1 MAVQFLRGTTSEW
14 EAHQDEVLK
23 EGQPGI
29 EYCDNGEI
37 RMKVGNPQGDA
48 WKDLPYIGLFPFLV
62 QSWKQVQEVV
72 KLGLA
77 PKVFRI
83 GDQLACNHSTF
94 GELTFDIVGFD
105 QEEIVDTTKQHS
117 MTLVMHDLLDAGFQ
131 FDTPE
136 PTNPDSERKSYGSNN
151 WRDSNIRQWL
161 NSSGTKGNWFS
172 PTTEYDVAPSY
183 ATTYDGFMLGL
194 DEDFKSV
201 IGPVVKTT
209 ANNTVTD
216 DGGSYTTQDTIF
228 LPSLTEVYG
237 GLNNNISEG
246 EAYTYFSENSSL
258 STPGTGSNS
267 NRIKQRNGFNFYWW
281 LRSLTPSTS
290 GRVEYVNTSGSVTF
304 MKASVSTNG
313 VAAACVVIG

>member
-29 EYCDNGEI
+29 EYCDNSEI

-48 WKDLPYIGLFPFLV
+48 WKDLPYIGGIYDIS
-62 QSWKQVQEVV
+62 SWKVVQTIV
-72 KLGLA
+72 KAGIA
-77 PKVFRI
+77 PRIFKV
-83 GDQLACNHSTF
+83 GDQLTCNHSVF

-117 MTLVMHDLLDAGFQ
+117 MTLVMHDLLDTDFQ
-131 FDTPE
+131 FDAPE
-136 PTNPDSERKSYGSNN
+136 PSNPDSNRKGFGSNN
-151 WRDSNIRQWL
+151 WKDSNIRQWL

-194 DEDFKSV
+194 DEDLKSV

-209 ANNTVTD
+209 ASNPNID
-216 DGGSYTTQDTIF
+216 GGGSYTTQDTIF

-237 GLNNNISEG
+237 GLNNDISEG

-258 STPGTGSNS
+258 SAPGTGSDS
-267 NRIKQRNGFNFYWW
+267 NRIKQENGLGHTWC
-281 LRSLTPSTS
+281 LRSMNRGNSATIKYVDKSTGMVLPS
-290 GRVEYVNTSGSVTF
+290 V
-304 MKASVSTNG
+304 ASKTYG
-313 VAAACVVIG
+313 VAASCAVIG

>member
-29 EYCDNGEI
+29 EYCDNSEI

-48 WKDLPYIGLFPFLV
+48 WKDLPYIGGIYDIS
-62 QSWKQVQEVV
+62 SWKVVQTIV
-72 KLGLA
+72 KAGIA
-77 PKVFRI
+77 PRIFKV
-83 GDQLACNHSTF
+83 GDQLTCNHSVF

-117 MTLVMHDLLDAGFQ
+117 MTLVMHDLLDTAFQ

-136 PTNPDSERKSYGSNN
+136 PTNPDSNRKSRGSNN

-258 STPGTGSNS
+258 SAPGTGSDS
-267 NRIKQRNGFNFYWW
+267 NRIKQRNGSNSHYW
-281 LRSLTPSTS
+281 LRSPVTS
-290 GRVEYVNTSGSVTF
+290 YSFSVMAVYNSGNVSNGPANFINFSV
-304 MKASVSTNG
+304 A
-313 VAAACVVIG
+313 VACAVIG

>member
-1 MAVQFLRGTTSEW
+1 MAIQFLRGTTSQWASHEN
-14 EAHQDEVLK
+14 DPLM

-77 PKVFRI
+77 PRVFKV
-83 GDQLACNHSTF
+83 GDQLTCNHSVF
-94 GELTFDIVGFD
+94 GELVFDIVGFD
-105 QEEIVDTTKQHS
+105 QEDIVDTTKQHS
-117 MTLVMHDLLDAGFQ
+117 MTLNMHDLLDAGFQ
-131 FDTPE
+131 FDAAE
-136 PTNPDSERKSYGSNN
+136 PDNPDTNRSKYGNSN

-161 NSSGTKGNWFS
+161 NSSGAAGSWFS
-172 PTTEYDVAPSY
+172 PTTDYDTAPSY
-183 ATTYDGFMLGL
+183 ASTYAGFMLGL

-216 DGGSYTTQDTIF
+216 GGGSYTTQDTIF
-228 LPSLTEVYG
+228 IPSLTEVYG
-237 GLNNNISEG
+237 GLNNSISEG

-258 STPGTGSNS
+258 SSPGIGSDR
-267 NRIKQRNGFNFYWW
+267 NRIKQRNGSNSYYW
-281 LRSLTPSTS
+281 LRSPRPSNS
-290 GRVEYVNTSGSVTF
+290 YYARYVTGNGYGSFSNATHNVF
-304 MKASVSTNG
+304 G
-313 VAAACVVIG
+313 VAAACAVIG